1 MTRNTFRAEFE
12 IHASKKMLFP
22 YIYTASGLSQWM
34 ADDVTVDEDK
44 IFNFMW
50 EGEDHKAKVAAHRVN
65 SFVKFEFLP
74 DTDEEID
81 DPRYIEIRLEMNELT
96 QMVFIAITDYNDI
109 NDDEELQDLWESLIY
124 SLKEIV
130 GGWFIRPY
138 FCHCL
143 AYLLLNYIYE
153 EDW

>member
-44 IFNFMW
+44 IFNFIW
-50 EGEDHKAKVAAHRVN
+50 EGDDHKAKVAAHRVN

-74 DTDEEID
+74 DSDDEID
-81 DPRYIEIRLEMNELT
+81 DPRFIEIRLEMNELT

-109 NDDEELQDLWESLIY
+109 NDDDELPDLWESLIY

-130 GGWFIRPY
+130 GG
-138 FCHCL
+138 
-143 AYLLLNYIYE
+143 
-153 EDW
+153 